1 MSYEQNSRKVLE
13 NFFVLQKSSF
23 FSRKK
28 LFIFDVETFLPV
40 LQRSFV
46 YGKSLYLLNTILRIV
61 NDESSMLNHNK
72 QKKIKVLNLLI
83 HLPGCDVQSEH
94 TLNFNILTY

>member
-46 YGKSLYLLNTILRIV
+46 YGKSLYLLNTI
-61 NDESSMLNHNK
+61 
-72 QKKIKVLNLLI
+72 
-83 HLPGCDVQSEH
+83 
-94 TLNFNILTY
+94 